1 MVFLSWLEHMVLF
14 LNCKVTLIILVHF
27 LDCLVTLMLLF
38 NYQVTLMLF
47 LK

>member
-27 LDCLVTLMLLF
+27 LAYLVTLMPIF
-38 NYQVTLMLF
+38 ICQVNLMLF